1 MLLLFNY
8 IYPMHTRLI
17 RVGNSQGIV
26 LPKKLLQQ
34 YRLSGEVEL
43 QPTPEGLLIKPIIS
57 PARQGWDA
65 QMQAAL
71 PDGLQQEGELLEG
84 FSDEF
89 EEAEWQW

>member
-1 MLLLFNY
+1 MQ
-8 IYPMHTRLI
+8 TRLI

-43 QPTPEGLLIKPIIS
+43 RPTAEGLLIIPVAS

-65 QMQAAL
+65 QMQAAIAAGQE
-71 PDGLQQEGELLEG
+71 PEGELLEG
-84 FSDEF
+84 FADPDF
-89 EEAEWQW
+89 EENEWQW